1 MAKSAID
8 SFPDPGSRRR
18 RALDKATNPST
29 QIPRKTES
37 PKFEKSC
44 QLFIGVR
51 NETFSVAAMCVSTTV
66 LCWLKF
72 ASKADLLKKSKE
84 FEDDHNNDNY
94 SDDIEDA
101 SVHAGD
107 SYQSEF
113 TVARVSP
120 DCSTGLLR
128 RGAEARCKR
137 IKDRLYSRAGSGR
150 RFARLKSATGRT
162 RCGELKPTPSR
173 PAPARAT

>member
-1 MAKSAID
+1 
-8 SFPDPGSRRR
+8 
-18 RALDKATNPST
+18 LDKATNPST
-29 QIPRKTES
+29 QIPRKIES

-44 QLFIGVR
+44 QLVIGVR

-66 LCWLKF
+66 LCWLKL

-107 SYQSEF
+107 SYQSEC
-113 TVARVSP
+113 TVARIYP
-120 DCSTGLLR
+120 DC
-128 RGAEARCKR
+128 GAGAT
-137 IKDRLYSRAGSGR
+137 L
-150 RFARLKSATGRT
+150 ARLGSTMQANQRQT
-162 RCGELKPTPSR
+162 L
-173 PAPARAT
+173 

>member
-1 MAKSAID
+1 MAKSAIA
-8 SFPDPGSRRR
+8 SFLDPGSRRR
-18 RALDKATNPST
+18 RLWIKPQTR
-29 QIPRKTES
+29 QH
-37 PKFEKSC
+37 KFPANRIAEIRESC

-51 NETFSVAAMCVSTTV
+51 NETFSVAPMCGSTTV

-107 SYQSEF
+107 SYQSEC
-113 TVARVSP
+113 TVARIYP
-120 DCSTGLLR
+120 DC
-128 RGAEARCKR
+128 
-137 IKDRLYSRAGSGR
+137 
-150 RFARLKSATGRT
+150 
-162 RCGELKPTPSR
+162 
-173 PAPARAT
+173 